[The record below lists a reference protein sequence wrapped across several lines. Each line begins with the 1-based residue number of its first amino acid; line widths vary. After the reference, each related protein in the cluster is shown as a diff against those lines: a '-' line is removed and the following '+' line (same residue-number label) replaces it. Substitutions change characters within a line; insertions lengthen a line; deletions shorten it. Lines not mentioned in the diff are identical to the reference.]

1 MAKFTFAKFL
11 RMSQIYSVYVL
22 LYPGDWA
29 AQEWIWPHLGRVHVH
44 LEDPLLLLGLY
55 GRGS

>member
-1 MAKFTFAKFL
+1 
-11 RMSQIYSVYVL
+11 MSQIYSVYVL